1 MFLFLFFFF
10 KQKTA
15 YEMRISDWSSDVC
28 SSDLIWQ
35 HSSRNARREASRTT
49 GCGRA
54 PSACSRSCA
63 DTLRSMPPSGL
74 ASASFGPELAARA
87 DIILDAGLRAERVD
101 RAIQFLLPDQR
112 LHCDMHRVILDG
124 QRGLID
130 RAAVGR
136 AHIMGVLRPTGRG
149 QHQIAYAPFVDL
161 SLDDALA
168 AIADEI
174 IIDRR
179 RAVAMPAQDRR
190 RRIAARAAGHRGEE
204 AMGGAVAT
212 LGGRIVEQ
220 IGRAQV

>member
-87 DIILDAGLRAERVD
+87 DIILEAGPRAERVD
-101 RAIQFLLPDQR
+101 RALQFLLPDQR
-112 LHCDMHRVILDG
+112 LNCDMHRVLLDG
-124 QRGLID
+124 QRG
-130 RAAVGR
+130 
-136 AHIMGVLRPTGRG
+136 
-149 QHQIAYAPFVDL
+149 
-161 SLDDALA
+161 S
-168 AIADEI
+168 
-174 IIDRR
+174 
-179 RAVAMPAQDRR
+179 
-190 RRIAARAAGHRGEE
+190 
-204 AMGGAVAT
+204 
-212 LGGRIVEQ
+212 
-220 IGRAQV
+220 IGRARSEGRRVGKK

>member
-1 MFLFLFFFF
+1 MLVCSVRYYLFFF
-10 KQKTA
+10 
-15 YEMRISDWSSDVC
+15 
-28 SSDLIWQ
+28 
-35 HSSRNARREASRTT
+35 ASRRRHTRCALLT
-49 GCGRA
+49 GVQT
-54 PSACSRSCA
+54 CA
-63 DTLRSMPPSGL
+63 
-74 ASASFGPELAARA
+74 
-87 DIILDAGLRAERVD
+87 
-101 RAIQFLLPDQR
+101 LP
-112 LHCDMHRVILDG
+112 IY
-124 QRGLID
+124 
-130 RAAVGR
+130 
-136 AHIMGVLRPTGRG
+136 IMGVLRPTGRG

-220 IGRAQV
+220 HDAAIVGPRRKGQVVLHRRPRSEEHTSELQSPMRISYAVFCLKKKKTNTNT